1 MKLSQQQY
9 FYVQLTNGHFFVF
22 VFVFFIIII
31 LKNAQL
37 LQIYLYLELRFPAE
51 NDKIYEVIE
60 TQFHHSIFKMQIQN
74 SEMLRLG

>member
-9 FYVQLTNGHFFVF
+9 FYVQLTNGHFF

-51 NDKIYEVIE
+51 NDKIYEVIVNAISS
-60 TQFHHSIFKMQIQN
+60 FNIQDAE
-74 SEMLRLG
+74 SK